1 MFGKYENCAWKHLA
15 KFCLEKSRQYD
26 NYKPLNVRIMKKLE
40 NPKLKKRRDY
50 LRSNVLPRLQEMQ
63 RDLFGNEKLFVTM
76 STGLNGAYISASVS
90 VFEEPDKIADSFYPK
105 FFFNDSNEQLE
116 SEYEKL
122 TDFIN
127 KYSA

>member
-1 MFGKYENCAWKHLA
+1 
-15 KFCLEKSRQYD
+15 
-26 NYKPLNVRIMKKLE
+26 MKKLE

-50 LRSNVLPRLQEMQ
+50 LRSNVLPRLQEIQ
-63 RDLFGNEKLFVTM
+63 RGLFGNEKLFVTM
-76 STGLNGAYISASVS
+76 SAGLNGAYISVSVS

-122 TDFIN
+122 TDFIK
-127 KYSA
+127 KYTA

>member
-1 MFGKYENCAWKHLA
+1 
-15 KFCLEKSRQYD
+15 
-26 NYKPLNVRIMKKLE
+26 MKKLE
-40 NPKLKKRRDY
+40 NPKFEKRRDY
-50 LRSNVLPRLQEMQ
+50 LRSNVLPRLQAMQ
-63 RDLFGNEKLFVTM
+63 RDIFGNEKMFITM
-76 STGLNGAYISASVS
+76 ATGLNGAYISVSVS

-122 TDFIN
+122 TEFIK

>member
-1 MFGKYENCAWKHLA
+1 MDSINLLGVIVAKKCAQAFSWA
-15 KFCLEKSRQYD
+15 Y
-26 NYKPLNVRIMKKLE
+26 YVKPLNVRIMKKLE

-76 STGLNGAYISASVS
+76 STGLNGAYISVSVS

-122 TDFIN
+122 TDFIK
-127 KYSA
+127 KYTA

>member
-1 MFGKYENCAWKHLA
+1 
-15 KFCLEKSRQYD
+15 
-26 NYKPLNVRIMKKLE
+26 MKKLE

-63 RDLFGNEKLFVTM
+63 RNIFGNEKLFITM
-76 STGLNGAYISASVS
+76 ATGLNGAYISVSVS

-122 TDFIN
+122 KDFIK
-127 KYSA
+127 KYKA